1 MANTPWGTSYKS
13 FQILP
18 ALWGRNYLT
27 VPTEI
32 KDSQRFR
39 KHHTSLEL
47 LMPLYLPACTAVFGS
62 QRAGHDW
69 ATKTVLIGKLKVI

>member
-1 MANTPWGTSYKS
+1 MAKTPQGTSYKS

-18 ALWGRNYLT
+18 VLWGRNYLT

-32 KDSQRFR
+32 KDSQRFK

-47 LMPLYLPACTAVFGS
+47 LMPLYLPVCTVVFGL
-62 QRAGHDW
+62 QRAGHNW
-69 ATKTVLIGKLKVI
+69 AAKTVLFGKLRVI